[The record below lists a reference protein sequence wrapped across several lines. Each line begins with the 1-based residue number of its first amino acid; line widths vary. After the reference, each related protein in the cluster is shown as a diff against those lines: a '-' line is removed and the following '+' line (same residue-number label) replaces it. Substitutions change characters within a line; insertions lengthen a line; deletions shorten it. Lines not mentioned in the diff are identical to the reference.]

1 MLNKSYLSYLVL
13 GPIFFCS
20 ITTFAQIDCENSE
33 ADASVCGF
41 HFYFAFITYIFSFIC
56 WSSFPVCYAMFQVLI
71 AFFLPHKSFC
81 IPRIF
86 LLSFAVFSTVTRC
99 VFFVPWF
106 GAYPFFLVCSVAIL
120 PLAVMSIIIASNIS
134 EINFKKVSNLHC
146 EFQSMII
153 VNWLE
158 THSIRKKS
166 TDTCTHRKR
175 DNLPEKCGKRDVIS
189 LQEWLQLHLQKSL
202 LHLK

>member
-56 WSSFPVCYAMFQVLI
+56 WSFFPVCYAMFQVLI

-86 LLSFAVFSTVTRC
+86 FAVFCRIFYCNSVC
-99 VFFVPWF
+99 FFC
-106 GAYPFFLVCSVAIL
+106 ALVRGL
-120 PLAVMSIIIASNIS
+120 SIFSSLFSRHFAFSSHVDN
-134 EINFKKVSNLHC
+134 
-146 EFQSMII
+146 
-153 VNWLE
+153 
-158 THSIRKKS
+158 
-166 TDTCTHRKR
+166 HRFEYFR
-175 DNLPEKCGKRDVIS
+175 N
-189 LQEWLQLHLQKSL
+189 QF
-202 LHLK
+202 